1 MNDKQK
7 SKLIEEALAT
17 GKIDVSAVA
26 TLIGM
31 ESHCVKDA
39 LEKLAPYAK
48 GPEKNAKILDEMLS
62 EIERAIRKADSTQF
76 SDISPDHLSAIESA
90 LQALKADS
98 EASGYSSDTL
108 EKTSRLTSRIKGKL

>member
-1 MNDKQK
+1 MNDQQKLKQ
-7 SKLIEEALAT
+7 IEDTLAT
-17 GKIDVSAVA
+17 GNIDVSAVA

-31 ESHCVKDA
+31 EPHRVKDA
-39 LEKLAPYAK
+39 LEKLAPYAQ

-62 EIERAIRKADSTQF
+62 EIERAIKKADSSQF
-76 SDISPDHLSAIESA
+76 NEISPDHLAAIESV

-98 EASGYSSDTL
+98 EASGYSSDAL